1 MSVFTRSPVLG
12 SMRVVCAGH
21 VNWDVTL
28 RVDRLPGPDDEAR
41 VRERSEGGGGSA
53 ANVAAA
59 LATLSCEA
67 RLFGSVGDDDVGEMA
82 RSGLEAVGVETRL
95 NVVEGA
101 ETTRKYV
108 LVDADGEVAVLG
120 TDGANEA
127 LSADDVPPAALP
139 DADAVHLTGQD
150 PETAAELA
158 RTAADHGLPVSFDPG
173 RRLTDLSYD
182 AVLERTDLLFV
193 TDREA
198 AEIHASVPWKVTKHG
213 DSGATLACPEGRF
226 DHSGYGLSSVDSTGA
241 GDAFAAGFLVAR
253 LEDGDPDRA
262 LSVANACGAV
272 AANDRGSRP
281 ALSWER
287 VEAVMA

>member
-1 MSVFTRSPVLG
+1 
-12 SMRVVCAGH
+12 MRVVCAGH

-28 RVDRLPGPDDEAR
+28 RVDRLPRADDEAR
-41 VRERSEGGGGSA
+41 VRGRSEGGGGSA
-53 ANVAAA
+53 ANAAAA
-59 LATLSCEA
+59 LAMLSCEA

-82 RSGLEAVGVETRL
+82 RSGLEAVGVDTRL

-101 ETTRKYV
+101 KTTRKYV

-127 LSADDVPPAALP
+127 LSVDDVPAATMA

-150 PETAAELA
+150 PATAAELA

-173 RRLTDLSYD
+173 RRLTDRSYD
-182 AVLERTDLLFV
+182 GVLEHADLLFV

-226 DHSGYGLSSVDSTGA
+226 DHAGYGLSSVDSTGA
-241 GDAFAAGFLVAR
+241 GDAFAAGFVAVR
-253 LEDGDPDRA
+253 LDGGSLERA
-262 LSVANACGAV
+262 LAFANACGALAAREEGARTAPDRETV
-272 AANDRGSRP
+272 AAFLED
-281 ALSWER
+281 
-287 VEAVMA
+287 

>member
-1 MSVFTRSPVLG
+1 M
-12 SMRVVCAGH
+12 CAGH
-21 VNWDVTL
+21 VNWDITL

-67 RLFGSVGDDDVGEMA
+67 RLFGSVGDDDVGERA

-95 NVVEGA
+95 RTAEGV

-120 TDGANEA
+120 TEGANEA
-127 LSADDVPPAALP
+127 LSADDVPASAMA

-150 PETAAELA
+150 PETAAELT

-173 RRLTDLSYD
+173 RRLTDRSYD
-182 AVLERTDLLFV
+182 GVLEHADLLFV

-213 DSGATLACPEGRF
+213 DDGATLACPEGRF
-226 DHSGYGLSSVDSTGA
+226 DHSGYGLASVDSTGA
-241 GDAFAAGFLVAR
+241 GDAFAAGFLVAW
-253 LEDGDPDRA
+253 LDGGDPERA

-272 AANDRGSRP
+272 AANDHGPRP
-281 ALSWER
+281 KLSWER
-287 VEAVMA
+287 VEAVMP

>member
-1 MSVFTRSPVLG
+1 
-12 SMRVVCAGH
+12 MRVVCVGH

-28 RVDRLPGPDDEAR
+28 RVDRLPRADDEAR
-41 VRERSEGGGGSA
+41 VRGRSEGGGGSA
-53 ANVAAA
+53 ANAAAA
-59 LATLSCEA
+59 LAMLSCET

-101 ETTRKYV
+101 KTTRKYV

-127 LSADDVPPAALP
+127 LSADDVPTAAMA

-150 PETAAELA
+150 PATAAKLA
-158 RTAADHGLPVSFDPG
+158 RTAADRGLPVSFDPG
-173 RRLTDLSYD
+173 RRLTDRSYD
-182 AVLERTDLLFV
+182 GVLEHADLLFV

-198 AEIHASVPWKVTKHG
+198 TEIHASVPWKVTKHG

-226 DHSGYGLSSVDSTGA
+226 DHAGYGLSSVDSTGA
-241 GDAFAAGFLVAR
+241 GDAFAAGFLVAW
-253 LEDGDPDRA
+253 LNGGDPKRA

-272 AANDRGSRP
+272 AANDRGPRP
-281 ALSWER
+281 DLSWER
-287 VEAVMA
+287 VEAVIP